1 MQRLIAD
8 LRTQYD
14 AVVLDSA
21 PLAAGIDP
29 YALGAASGAMLIVLR
44 AGETD
49 TKLAQAKLG
58 TIDRL
63 PVRLIGSVLND
74 VGSDAAYKYYTYLGY
89 DYAPAEEEEPGLI
102 AAGTSEK

>member
-1 MQRLIAD
+1 MQRLVAE
-8 LRTQYD
+8 LRSQFD
-14 AVVLDSA
+14 AVIIDSA

-29 YALGAASGAMLIVLR
+29 YALGAASGAMLVVLR

-49 TKLAQAKLG
+49 TKLAQAKLS

-74 VGSDAAYKYYTYLGY
+74 VGSDATYRYYSYLGY
-89 DYAPAEEEEPGLI
+89 EYAPMDDAESPGLI
-102 AAGTSEK
+102 AAAPK